1 MPLCIGRKACKRAA
15 CKQRC
20 KSWFGAQPDIERACK
35 NACGSNYNLT
45 KEDFLCSGNYIE
57 EAIMIAA
64 YGYDPC
70 PGAGTTIEQYLDP
83 LGDREREDTKLQ
95 ELQPVI
101 LGGGLMV
108 LAALVILFMVVRS

>member
-1 MPLCIGRKACKRAA
+1 MPLCIGRIACKRAE

-35 NACGSNYNLT
+35 NACGVDYNLT
-45 KEDFLCSGNYIE
+45 KENFLCSGNYIE
-57 EAIMIAA
+57 QAVMIAA

-70 PGAGTTIEQYLDP
+70 PESGISIEDFFDP
-83 LGDREREDTKLQ
+83 LGDRDREDKKLQ

-101 LGGGLMV
+101 IGGGLLV